1 MTALTAMQQYK
12 QVGVEGDVMD
22 ATPHKLVQLLME
34 GVLEKIALAK
44 GNMLRREIAEKGEN
58 IGSAITILGGL
69 RASLDLE
76 AGGELAQNLDDL
88 YDYMTRQLLAAN
100 LNGAA
105 GILDEVSSLMAEVK
119 SGWDAIASD

>member
-1 MTALTAMQQYK
+1 MTALSAMQQYK
-12 QVGVEGDVMD
+12 KVGVEGDVMD

-58 IGSAITILGGL
+58 IGRAITILGGL

-88 YDYMTRQLLAAN
+88 YDYMTRQLLSAN

-105 GILDEVSSLMAEVK
+105 GIMDEVSSLMAEVK
-119 SGWDAIASD
+119 AGWDAIASD